1 MEEVLVITIYRTI
14 HRDMTC
20 ISCFAV
26 RETNI
31 TEVSDETVH
40 KVSSGELGFNYPVDN
55 RERYLY

>member
-1 MEEVLVITIYRTI
+1 
-14 HRDMTC
+14 MTC

-40 KVSSGELGFNYPVDN
+40 RVSSGELGFNYPVDN